1 MRNQEEDR
9 RRIQQ
14 ALQHLS
20 PDEAAK
26 DRMYAQ
32 ILKHAADAERKEA
45 RRPWY
50 RRWQTASPEFVPW
63 RWRVLW

>member
-32 ILKHAADAERKEA
+32 ILKHAADAE
-45 RRPWY
+45 
-50 RRWQTASPEFVPW
+50 PEFVPW

>member
-45 RRPWY
+45 LADRFRRNLY
-50 RRWQTASPEFVPW
+50 RGAGVCCGDDGGGA
-63 RWRVLW
+63 